1 MLKVTGDETFL
12 ASFNY
17 FSVKAHKSSDDAEA
31 RLPCARGFLSSPPDK
46 LFVCLIWSLELSA
59 ITMKSFFYR
68 NPHERDPRNYNKRD
82 LTEIKGGFIFEKV
95 QWAPKNLYGLC
106 LEFQK
111 QSYYSHF
118 RALPDYFSKSELPGF
133 RTFLILNPL
142 IDLFIVIWQKI
153 GHPTQY
159 PIWLQLFKKGQTSW

>member
-1 MLKVTGDETFL
+1 
-12 ASFNY
+12 
-17 FSVKAHKSSDDAEA
+17 
-31 RLPCARGFLSSPPDK
+31 
-46 LFVCLIWSLELSA
+46 
-59 ITMKSFFYR
+59 MKSFFYR

-142 IDLFIVIWQKI
+142 IDLFIVI
-153 GHPTQY
+153 
-159 PIWLQLFKKGQTSW
+159 